1 MRVDTHTHNNN
12 NKLQAICNPPV
23 LPFRK
28 HLALGYRL
36 GRTEA
41 GPQPGRRMQGR
52 AGKLVRSWCRVALLI
67 KSCGWNLRQARAS
80 SQHNT
85 TQPNP
90 THQKFTP
97 LISLVLRSPHPF
109 APAQKGDCSHACPS
123 APQHALSRFTLA
135 RHARAHTHTHTHTP
149 IAQSSLPTC
158 KPITPCHPPSPL
170 ACPCPSSRIS
180 LSRIPNRP
188 MALYFP
194 PPPPPPPPCPRRL
207 LLGRRII
214 LCTKRGMPLDH

>member
-135 RHARAHTHTHTHTP
+135 RHARAHTHTHTHTHCSV
-149 IAQSSLPTC
+149 IAADVQAHHPLPSSLPSC
-158 KPITPCHPPSPL
+158 LSLSLLPHFPLSHSKSPHGL
-170 ACPCPSSRIS
+170 VLSSSSSSSSSLSPSSFAWAPDYS
-180 LSRIPNRP
+180 MHETWDAP
-188 MALYFP
+188 
-194 PPPPPPPPCPRRL
+194 
-207 LLGRRII
+207 
-214 LCTKRGMPLDH
+214 